1 MRLYLRAKREGDEAG
16 MEELMS
22 LLNADD
28 PLLPAERKI
37 ILAEK
42 LLLIQP
48 GRWPTF
54 VTDLLKRVFTKHDIP
69 GGFPEEILDVL
80 APLAQRRGHL
90 SIGDMK
96 IFMDAFKKKPE
107 LLLRVAEALLEMKPT
122 IIEDIIAEIDER
134 NWDDRDE
141 MLTSAVM
148 LLLISMTYYFI
159 IVPLFHDPNEKRR
172 KEMRKLRK
180 KIEKQKQRESSNRP
194 RPVVIL
200 IKSNLLKQRV
210 IERRGNGEKHS

>member
-1 MRLYLRAKREGDEAG
+1 M
-16 MEELMS
+16 
-22 LLNADD
+22 N
-28 PLLPAERKI
+28 
-37 ILAEK
+37 
-42 LLLIQP
+42 
-48 GRWPTF
+48 
-54 VTDLLKRVFTKHDIP
+54 
-69 GGFPEEILDVL
+69 
-80 APLAQRRGHL
+80 
-90 SIGDMK
+90 
-96 IFMDAFKKKPE
+96 IFIDAFKKKPE
-107 LLLRVAEALLEMKPT
+107 LLLRVAEELLEMKPT
-122 IIEDIIAEIDER
+122 IIEDIDAEIDER